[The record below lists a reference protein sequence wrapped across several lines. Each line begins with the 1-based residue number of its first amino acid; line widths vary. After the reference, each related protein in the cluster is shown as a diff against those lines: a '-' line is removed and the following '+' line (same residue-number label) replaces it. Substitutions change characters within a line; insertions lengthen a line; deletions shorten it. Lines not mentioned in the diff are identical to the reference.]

1 MRRGFLKRF
10 CLKLFRRHRLEQD
23 LQAELALHRELSG
36 KQTGSIPL
44 GNATR
49 IAEES
54 RDLWRFNFIEN
65 LWRDVVYGARGLRH
79 SPTLLITAVLSLAL
93 GIGANTAIFSLAVEF
108 LFSEPSV
115 KDASS
120 LVYVRVAGNSHS
132 SMAALEFIRD
142 SRLFDAIAGDN
153 IESYVNWN
161 SGTETRPIFGAFT
174 TKNYFT
180 DLGVP
185 VAYGRGILPSDPD
198 QVVVLH
204 DQFWRRYFNGD
215 PTVVGRALNLDG
227 KSYTIVGILPP
238 GHRTLIGFGLS
249 PDLFL
254 PSYIQ
259 DTPLQ
264 MYARLKPGMSRGE
277 ALAGLRTI
285 AGRMDVAMPAF
296 FKYSNEVSLSPVAGF
311 ARISGEGQALTI
323 GVFFAI
329 LLALAGLVL
338 LIACVNVAGMLLARA
353 SARKQEIAIR
363 LSLGAGRGR
372 LLQQLLVESLLLA
385 LLGAG
390 CGLALAQIL
399 TTLVSR
405 VPLPLPV
412 PIHLHIEPDW
422 RLAIYAVVLTVG
434 VALASGLLPAWQT
447 LKESIAPN
455 VHRERKMRLRKT
467 LVTAQVAISLIVLA
481 AGLLFLRSLFRA
493 TAISPGF
500 DLVHTTQAKIYL
512 PPAAYRDGS
521 RVRLYVNQAIAEVSA
536 IPGVEVAAAS
546 RTIPFQDATG
556 MGGPIEFTDNRER
569 VQANYYWNAVTPRYF
584 AAMGIPLL
592 SGRVFSESDRF
603 AEQPV
608 LVNPTFV
615 EQFLRGREPVDTIFR
630 RGFPGS
636 PQFRIVGVVGGTKTM
651 TIGEEPKPQ
660 LYELLENSYNL
671 NTDTARNVRLLIRS
685 AVPPV
690 NQLNAIREVLRSI
703 EPDAG
708 LDVATVY
715 SSIGLAFLPS
725 QVGAVLMGSIGM
737 LGLLLAAIG
746 LYGSMVYAVTRR
758 TREIGVR
765 VAVGATPRDVSR
777 MILVDA
783 AKLIFTGSAIGLVVA
798 FFAVKPL
805 AMFLVPGLRPA
816 DPVSFL
822 AVLIV
827 LAVTGLLA
835 SWGPVRRALA
845 IDPASCLRSE

>member
-1 MRRGFLKRF
+1 MRRFF
-10 CLKLFRRHRLEQD
+10 LKLFRRHRLEHD
-23 LQAELALHRELSG
+23 LQAELALHRELCG
-36 KQTGSIPL
+36 KHTGSIPL

-120 LVYVRVAGNSHS
+120 LVYLRVGGNTHS
-132 SMAALEFIRD
+132 SIRVLEFIRD
-142 SRLFDAIAGDN
+142 SKLFDAVAGVDV
-153 IESYVNWN
+153 ESYVNWN
-161 SGTETRPIFGAFT
+161 NGSETRPIFGAFT

-180 DLGVP
+180 ALGVP

-204 DQFWRRYFNGD
+204 DQFWKRYFNGD
-215 PTVVGRALNLDG
+215 PTVVGRTLNLDG

-238 GHRTLIGFGLS
+238 GHRTLIGFGVS
-249 PDLFL
+249 PDVFL
-254 PSYIQ
+254 PSYIP
-259 DTPLQ
+259 DTLLQ

-285 AGRMDVAMPAF
+285 AGRMDAAMPTF
-296 FKYSNEVSLSPVAGF
+296 FKYSAEVSLSPVAGF
-311 ARISGEGQALTI
+311 ARISGEGAALTI

-338 LIACVNVAGMLLARA
+338 LIACVNVAGLLLARA
-353 SARKQEIAIR
+353 SARRREIAIR

-399 TTLVSR
+399 TTLVGR
-405 VPLPLPV
+405 IQIPAPV

-455 VHRERKMRLRKT
+455 IHRERKMRLRKT

-500 DLVHTTQAKIYL
+500 DLVHTAQAKIYL
-512 PPAAYRDGS
+512 PPAAYPDGS
-521 RVRLYVNQAIAEVSA
+521 RIQLYVDRAVAEVSA
-536 IPGVEVAAAS
+536 IPGIEATAAA

-556 MGGPIEFTDNRER
+556 MGGVIEFTDNRER
-569 VQANYYWNAVTPRYF
+569 VPVNYYWNAVTPKYF
-584 AAMGIPLL
+584 AVMEIPVV
-592 SGRVFSESDRF
+592 SGRAFSEADRG
-603 AEQPV
+603 AYHSV

-615 EQFLRGREPVDTIFR
+615 KQFLRGREPVGTIFH
-630 RGFPGS
+630 GDFPGS
-636 PQFRIVGVVGGTKTM
+636 PEFRIVGVVGGTKTM
-651 TIGEEPKPQ
+651 TIGEEQKPQ
-660 LYELLENSYNL
+660 LYDLLENYYTVNNDS
-671 NTDTARNVRLLIRS
+671 ARNIRLVIRS

-690 NQLNAIREVLRSI
+690 NQLNAIREVLRRV

-708 LDVATVY
+708 LEVATVY

-725 QVGAVLMGSIGM
+725 QVGAVLMGSIGL
-737 LGLLLAAIG
+737 LGLLLVAIG
-746 LYGSMVYAVTRR
+746 LYGSMVYSVTRR

-777 MILVDA
+777 MILLDA

-816 DPVSFL
+816 DPASFL

-827 LAVTGLLA
+827 LAVTGFLA

>member
-1 MRRGFLKRF
+1 MRRVILKGFW
-10 CLKLFRRHRLEQD
+10 LKLFRRHRLEQD
-23 LQAELALHRELSG
+23 LQAELALHRELSA
-36 KQTGSIPL
+36 THPGSIPL
-44 GNATR
+44 GSTTR

-132 SMAALEFIRD
+132 SMAVLDFIRD
-142 SRLFDAIAGDN
+142 SKLFDAIAGDN
-153 IESYVNWN
+153 VESNVNWN
-161 SGTETRPIFGAFT
+161 NGTETRPIFGAFT

-180 DLGVP
+180 ALGVP

-198 QVVVLH
+198 QVVILH
-204 DQFWRRYFNGD
+204 DQFWKRYFNAD
-215 PTVVGRALNLDG
+215 PTVVGRTLNLDG
-227 KSYTIVGILPP
+227 KSFTIVGILPP
-238 GHRTLIGFGLS
+238 GHRTLIGFGVS
-249 PDLFL
+249 PDVFL
-254 PSYIQ
+254 PSYIP

-264 MYARLKPGMSRGE
+264 MYARLKPGVSRGE

-285 AGRMDVAMPAF
+285 AGRIDADMPTF
-296 FKYSNEVSLSPVAGF
+296 FKYSSEVSLSPVAGF

-323 GVFFAI
+323 GIFFAI

-338 LIACVNVAGMLLARA
+338 LIACVNVAGLLLARA
-353 SARKQEIAIR
+353 SARKREIAIR

-385 LLGAG
+385 ALGAG

-399 TTLVSR
+399 TTLVGR
-405 VPLPLPV
+405 FQLRAPV
-412 PIHLHIEPDW
+412 PIHIHIEPDW
-422 RLAIYAVVLTVG
+422 RLAIYSVVLTLG
-434 VALASGLLPAWQT
+434 AALASGLLPAWQT
-447 LKESIAPN
+447 LKESISPN
-455 VHRERKMRLRKT
+455 LHRERKMRLRKI

-481 AGLLFLRSLFRA
+481 AGLLFLQNLFRA

-500 DLVHTTQAKIYL
+500 DLLHTAQAKIYL
-512 PPAAYRDGS
+512 PPTSYGDGS
-521 RVRLYVNQAIAEVSA
+521 RVRQYVNQAIAEVSA
-536 IPGVEVAAAS
+536 IPGVEAAAAS

-556 MGGPIEFTDNRER
+556 MGGAIVFNDNRER
-569 VQANYYWNAVTPRYF
+569 VQANYYWNAVTPKFF
-584 AAMGIPLL
+584 AVMGIPVI
-592 SGRVFSESDRF
+592 SGRTFSETDRGA
-603 AEQPV
+603 AELPV
-608 LVNPTFV
+608 VVNTTFV
-615 EQFLRGREPVDTIFR
+615 QRFLRGREPVGTIFR
-630 RGFPGS
+630 YVPTS
-636 PQFRIVGVVGGTKTM
+636 PQFRIVGVVEGTKTM
-651 TIGEEPKPQ
+651 TIGEEPRAQ
-660 LYELLENSYNL
+660 LYARLDGGDNFNGGNS
-671 NTDTARNVRLLIRS
+671 RNVRLVIRS
-685 AVPPV
+685 AVPPI
-690 NQLNAIREVLRSI
+690 NQLNAIRDALRRVD
-703 EPDAG
+703 PDAG

-725 QVGAVLMGSIGM
+725 QVGAVLMGSIGL

-765 VAVGATPRDVSR
+765 VAVGATPKDVSR
-777 MILVDA
+777 MILSDA
-783 AKLIFTGSAIGLVVA
+783 AKLIVTGSAIGLVVA

-805 AMFLVPGLRPA
+805 AMFLVPGLKPVDPA
-816 DPVSFL
+816 SFS
-822 AVLIV
+822 AVLMV
-827 LAVTGLLA
+827 LALTGLIA